1 MKFSG
6 KAFGLAVLI
15 AVVGLGGWYWAS
27 PQLAVNA
34 VSDAVRDRDALT
46 LGGTI
51 DFPTL
56 RENLKAQFKVRL
68 ATNFAKAGITD
79 GDLVENR
86 WRYVANMVD
95 STVTPTGLNL
105 LIDKARTAPSYQQTL
120 QSTLKIRR
128 ISFDQFEA
136 SPSEQSDFAIVF
148 MRHGLGW
155 QITDFRL
162 PFDLQTAFAQTLA
175 PIDASPANPE

>member
-6 KAFGLAVLI
+6 KALGLAVLI
-15 AVVGLGGWYWAS
+15 TVVGLGVWCWAS

-34 VSDAVRDRDALT
+34 VSSAVRDRDAVA

-56 RENLKAQFKVRL
+56 RKNLKAQFKVRL
-68 ATNFAKAGITD
+68 AANFAKAGITD

-105 LIDKARTAPSYQQTL
+105 LIDKARTAPSY
-120 QSTLKIRR
+120 
-128 ISFDQFEA
+128 
-136 SPSEQSDFAIVF
+136 
-148 MRHGLGW
+148 
-155 QITDFRL
+155 
-162 PFDLQTAFAQTLA
+162 
-175 PIDASPANPE
+175 